1 MAVRRKPSHTPK
13 TLHRSKLRSDVHEK
27 IMVLRII
34 LQDTLTRDV
43 ERAYRGV
50 WPKEKKQLKE
60 SSSQV
65 LKHLDDVLKRLEKLK
80 TLEQK
85 RKMSQVLDRRSLVL
99 QSGTERNGGG

>member
-1 MAVRRKPSHTPK
+1 MAVRRKPSHKPQ

-27 IMVLRII
+27 TVVLRII

-80 TLEQK
+80 HWN
-85 RKMSQVLDRRSLVL
+85 RK
-99 QSGTERNGGG
+99 ER

>member
-1 MAVRRKPSHTPK
+1 
-13 TLHRSKLRSDVHEK
+13 
-27 IMVLRII
+27 LRII

-65 LKHLDDVLKRLEKLK
+65 LKHLDDVLKRFEKLK
-80 TLEQK
+80 HWN
-85 RKMSQVLDRRSLVL
+85 RK
-99 QSGTERNGGG
+99 ER